1 MSARGGDRR
10 FKEERGDGDA
20 IMSTKLSIYL
30 LTPMHNSFHMS
41 YKMIANELLLMRQR
55 GGTIAYWK

>member
-10 FKEERGDGDA
+10 FKEERQDGNA
-20 IMSTKLSIYL
+20 IMSTKPFIYL

-41 YKMIANELLLMRQR
+41 YKITANELLLMRER